1 MIALE
6 PLISA
11 TIASGLALLFAN
23 AVIHKVRDV
32 PRFRETLKRYELLPS
47 VLVPTAVGL
56 IVVAEITVVI
66 ASLLP
71 AWRSAGAAAG
81 AALLLLYAAAMSINL
96 RRGRVSMDCGC
107 GGVGERQTLDWW
119 MVRRNLLLAALALVA
134 TLPVSAR
141 ELGWSDLFVMSC
153 ATASAAGLYLA
164 HATLAVARR
173 QVGR

>member
-1 MIALE
+1 MFALE
-6 PLISA
+6 PLVPA
-11 TIASGLALLFAN
+11 TITSGLALLFAH
-23 AVIHKVRDV
+23 AVMHKVRDV
-32 PRFRETLKRYELLPS
+32 SRFRETLSRYELVPR
-47 VLVPTAVGL
+47 VLVPTAAGL
-56 IVVAEITVVI
+56 IIAAEMAVVI
-66 ASLLP
+66 ASLMP
-71 AWRSAGAAAG
+71 ARRSVGAAAG
-81 AALLLLYAAAMSINL
+81 AALLLLFAAAMSINL
-96 RRGRVSMDCGC
+96 RRGRVLVDCGC
-107 GGVGERQTLDWW
+107 GGASERQRLEWW